1 MIKVASYNIRKALGT
16 DRRRA
21 PERIIGIL
29 GEIDADIVALQEADR
44 RFGVR
49 HRVLP
54 AAMLVEAGWHEAPV
68 ATHPASMGWHGN
80 ALLVRP
86 SIAITSAARIT
97 LPAVEPRG
105 AISADLRLPGG
116 AAIRVVAAH
125 LDLSGIRRRQQ
136 ARAILADLGRR
147 RPLPTLVLGDFNEW
161 QGPLGCL
168 HLFAAGFAQA
178 PTEASFPARRPVARL
193 DRIMASRALRVGQCG
208 VHRSPA
214 ARIASDHLPIWAVIE
229 GAG

>member
-21 PERIIGIL
+21 PERIVGIL
-29 GEIDADIVALQEADR
+29 EEVDADIVALQEADR

-54 AAMLVEAGWHEAPV
+54 AALLAEAGWHEAPV

-80 ALLVRP
+80 AMLVRQ
-86 SIAITSAARIT
+86 SICVASTARIT

-105 AISADLRLPGG
+105 AITAELGLAGG
-116 AAIRVVAAH
+116 ASIRVVAMH

-136 ARAILADLGRR
+136 AHAVPAVQRQEYRA
-147 RPLPTLVLGDFNEW
+147 
-161 QGPLGCL
+161 
-168 HLFAAGFAQA
+168 HAA
-178 PTEASFPARRPVARL
+178 
-193 DRIMASRALRVGQCG
+193 
-208 VHRSPA
+208 
-214 ARIASDHLPIWAVIE
+214 
-229 GAG
+229 